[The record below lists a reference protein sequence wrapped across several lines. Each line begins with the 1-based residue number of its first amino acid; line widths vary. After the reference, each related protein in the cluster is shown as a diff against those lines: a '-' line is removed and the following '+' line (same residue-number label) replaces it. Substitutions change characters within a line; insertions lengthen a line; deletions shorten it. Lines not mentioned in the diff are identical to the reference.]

1 MGVLIQTRLLWVI
14 GLIFVVLGWTCY
26 TASLHFRWMFLPP
39 LAFAFLIVG
48 VPLLS
53 VGLSGMNQ
61 EALFEDAVEQL
72 RAEFVEQKRSPS
84 VVRKQLSV

>member
-1 MGVLIQTRLLWVI
+1 MGVHFQTRALWVS
-14 GLIFVVLGWTCY
+14 GLVLVVLGWTCY

-39 LAFAFLIVG
+39 LAFAFLILG

-72 RAEFVEQKRSPS
+72 RAEFVEQRRSPS
-84 VVRKQLSV
+84 IVRKQLSV